1 MLSDY
6 RQIVAAI
13 YRLYQNSGFSMAGS
27 VAFSFIVSL
36 FPFCIFLGALAS
48 VFGGRPLAAQAV
60 AQLFAVMP
68 KGVAEALAPQV
79 EQIMGESRAGLL
91 TLSGL
96 LALFFATNANET
108 LRSALN
114 GAYRITETRPY
125 LYCLSLSALF
135 LLLTALAMLVVTWV
149 LVVGPNIVSY
159 IPIPAL
165 TALLDSSA
173 LSTTLRY
180 LLAGATLAVYLI
192 GVHLWLAAGER
203 GLADVWP
210 GVLLTIVLM
219 LGLAALYSTYIAL
232 GNYAAFYAGLSQ
244 IMVALIF
251 FQLTG
256 VAILLGAELNRGIME
271 FSRIGLGGGLAP

>member
-1 MLSDY
+1 MDQY
-6 RQIVAAI
+6 RQIIGAV

-79 EQIMGESRAGLL
+79 ELIMGESRAGLL
-91 TLSGL
+91 TVSGL

-114 GAYRITETRPY
+114 GAYRVVETRPY

-135 LLLTALAMLVVTWV
+135 LLLTALAMLVVTWI
-149 LVVGPNIVSY
+149 LVVGPNIVNY
-159 IPIPAL
+159 IKIPLL
-165 TALLDSSA
+165 TAMLDSSF

-180 LLAGATLAVYLI
+180 LFAGATLAVYLI

-203 GLADVWP
+203 SLADVWP

-256 VAILLGAELNRGIME
+256 VAILLGAELNRGIIE
-271 FSRIGLGGGLAP
+271 FSRLTLQTN

>member
-1 MLSDY
+1 MDQY
-6 RQIVAAI
+6 RQILAAI

-48 VFGGRPLAAQAV
+48 VFGGRPLASQAV

-68 KGVAEALAPQV
+68 RGVAEALAPQV
-79 EQIMGESRAGLL
+79 EQIMGESRVGLL
-91 TLSGL
+91 TVSGL

-114 GAYRITETRPY
+114 GAYRVTETRSY

-135 LLLTALAMLVVTWV
+135 LLLTALAMLIVTWV
-149 LVVGPNIVSY
+149 LVVGPNIVTY
-159 IPIPAL
+159 IRIPAL
-165 TALLDSSA
+165 TALLDSSL
-173 LSTTLRY
+173 LSTLLRY
-180 LLAGATLAVYLI
+180 LFAGVTLAVYLI

-203 GLADVWP
+203 SLGDVWP

-219 LGLAALYSTYIAL
+219 LGLAGLYSTYIAL

-256 VAILLGAELNRGIME
+256 VAILLGAELNRGIIE
-271 FSRIGLGGGLAP
+271 FSRLGLGG